1 MQTVDVFFFS
11 SRRRHTRCALV
22 TGVQTC
28 APSDLG
34 SGDLAAGDR
43 PIEAA
48 PGAVRERD
56 RELVFHRD
64 CHGKS
69 RNSGSCFKAAGTL
82 EGLLDL
88 SRQGPVKVGP
98 ALPAAPQQVKF
109 AISEERR
116 VGKEGVRQCRSAG
129 APENKQKKN
138 KK

>member
-1 MQTVDVFFFS
+1 MIRRPPRSTRTDTLFPYTTLFRSGEVAQGAVDLHGE
-11 SRRRHTRCALV
+11 RRLGEA
-22 TGVQTC
+22 G
-28 APSDLG
+28 ADG

-82 EGLLDL
+82 EGLQDL

-98 ALPAAPQQVKF
+98 DRKSKRLN
-109 AISEERR
+109 S
-116 VGKEGVRQCRSAG
+116 SH
-129 APENKQKKN
+129 
-138 KK
+138 

>member
-56 RELVFHRD
+56 RALVFHRD

-69 RNSGSCFKAAGTL
+69 RTSGSCFKAAGTL
-82 EGLLDL
+82 EGLQDT
-88 SRQGPVKVGP
+88 SRPGPVKVGP
-98 ALPAAPQQVKF
+98 ALPAEPPDRKSELHGKSVPGRVALGGRQVTKD
-109 AISEERR
+109 
-116 VGKEGVRQCRSAG
+116 
-129 APENKQKKN
+129 KKR
-138 KK
+138 KS